1 MSLRPLFI
9 LNKSKVE
16 IINNTLWEWFMHEN
30 LLQSDNPW
38 IHTPRRGLGPGSEF
52 LERQHHVGLDGRIP
66 CLEVGGGKGRNT
78 VR

>member
-1 MSLRPLFI
+1 
-9 LNKSKVE
+9 
-16 IINNTLWEWFMHEN
+16 MHEN

-38 IHTPRRGLGPGSEF
+38 IHTPRRDFGPGLEF